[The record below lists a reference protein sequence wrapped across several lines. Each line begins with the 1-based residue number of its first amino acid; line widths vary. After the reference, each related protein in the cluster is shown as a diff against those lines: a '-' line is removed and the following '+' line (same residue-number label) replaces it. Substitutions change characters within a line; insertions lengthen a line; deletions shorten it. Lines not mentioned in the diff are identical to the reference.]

1 MSETSQFDISSL
13 LEAQAATRKNQV
25 AIEAHDDRALSYS
38 GLYESV
44 NRVALGI
51 RDALGN
57 PANKHPRIG
66 IVMPNGLSMAVALL
80 GASCA
85 GIAIP
90 FNPAYK
96 PFELDS
102 YFRLTRIDALLIE
115 HDDDGPAVAVAE
127 RLGLRLLRFSLGE
140 GISGASSKGRLL
152 PRDPEDVA
160 LVLMT
165 SGSTGRP
172 KLVPLTHRNVCVSA
186 GDVCRSVNL
195 STDDRCLSMWEQYHI
210 GGLVDLLLAPLAS
223 GGTVICTSGFS
234 ASEFYRLLAVA
245 RPTWFQAVPTTL
257 NELIVHSRRSGAA
270 PEPKSL
276 RFIRAV
282 ASALSPRMHNELE
295 KLFGV
300 PVLHTFGMTEAGPLI
315 TSTRLPPALRKPGSV
330 GSSCGTEFRIV
341 DSNGTALGPGGR
353 GEVVIR
359 GPNVF
364 SGYED
369 AAGGNRDQFHGGW
382 FHTGDLG
389 YSDLGGDLFLTG
401 RIKDLINR
409 GGEKFSPNEI
419 EEVLLLHPAVA
430 AAAVFAVEHPTLGED
445 VCAAIVLREPARVED
460 IRSFVVARLAAFKV
474 PKRIDVRHRLPVN
487 PIGKIDKLALV
498 ESYQSLISD
507 SRAFVPP
514 RNRLEKLLIQI
525 WSDELPTKFFGI
537 YDDFMILG
545 GDSLSSTRVLLAV
558 EKALSAT
565 IPGDIVEML
574 TTVSSLADYLC
585 QQGFGKDLASQAVN
599 QESDNEPD
607 MASKAVSGEEG
618 LSKKSL
624 EDLDSLCLRLCFC
637 SSVNELRM
645 VNDYATVYRTP
656 LELDQ
661 LSKKMHEIH
670 RIGITSIIEQHA
682 DGLERG
688 TCPCGSG
695 EKFERC
701 CGSRNENT
709 ATKLPVF
716 KFTGGV
722 DDLRRALIYSLQKEL
737 EGSGP
742 AINWQ
747 RQAMNRDIFHYKSCK
762 SPSDGKTLV
771 IGFSGN
777 MQRLM
782 IPTYRFL
789 MCLDSEKFDLLV
801 LRDRARKCFLSGI
814 DGMEGDIDTIANRL
828 RDLAVNSGYADVIT
842 FGTSGGALPAIYV
855 ALKNS
860 FSKAVAVG
868 VASPAR
874 HAILADKLRA
884 VIAQNEDSPRTRLV
898 LSYSSAINRDDD
910 SARQVSAIAPWAERM
925 ENRHGETHNLLHDL
939 FLRGELKTFLSDVIA
954 NAKSP

>member
-1 MSETSQFDISSL
+1 MSETSQFDILSL
-13 LEAQAATRKNQV
+13 LEAQVVTRKDRV
-25 AIEAHDDRALSYS
+25 AIETSDGRALSYL

-44 NRVALGI
+44 TRVALGI

-57 PANKHPRIG
+57 SVNKSLRIG
-66 IVMPNGLSMAVALL
+66 IVMPNGLNMAVALL
-80 GASCA
+80 GVSCA
-85 GIAIP
+85 GAAIP
-90 FNPAYK
+90 FNPTYK
-96 PFELDS
+96 PFEFDS
-102 YFRLTRIDALLIE
+102 YFRLAKIDALLIE
-115 HDDDGPAVAVAE
+115 YTDDGPAVAVAE
-127 RLGLRLLRFSLGE
+127 RLGLRLLRFSLEE
-140 GISGASSKGRLL
+140 GISGASNKGRLL
-152 PRDPEDVA
+152 PRDPDDVA

-186 GDVCRSVNL
+186 GDVCRSMNL
-195 STDDRCLSMWEQYHI
+195 STEDRCLSMWEQYHI

-257 NELIVHSRRSGAA
+257 NELIVHSRRNGAA
-270 PEPKSL
+270 SEPKSL
-276 RFIRAV
+276 RFIRSV
-282 ASALSPRMHNELE
+282 SAALPPRMHDELE
-295 KLFGV
+295 TLFGV
-300 PVLHTFGMTEAGPLI
+300 PVLQTFGMTEAGPLI
-315 TSTRLPPALRKPGSV
+315 TSTRLPPAVRKPGSV
-330 GSSCGTEFRIV
+330 GSSCGTEIRIV
-341 DSNGTALGPGGR
+341 DSKGAALGPDVG
-353 GEVVIR
+353 GEVAIR

-369 AAGGNRDQFHGGW
+369 ATDGNKTQFRGGW

-389 YSDLGGDLFLTG
+389 YFDFDGDLFLTG
-401 RIKDLINR
+401 RVKQLINR

-430 AAAVFAVEHPTLGED
+430 EAAAFAVEHPTLGED

-460 IRSFVVARLAAFKV
+460 IRSFVAARLAAFKV

-498 ESYQSLISD
+498 ESYHSLISD

-514 RNRLEKLLIQI
+514 RNGLEKLLIQI

-537 YDDFMILG
+537 HDDFMILG

-585 QQGFGKDLASQAVN
+585 QQGFGKELAAQVDN
-599 QESDNEPD
+599 QESENESD
-607 MASKAVSGEEG
+607 KTSDEEE
-618 LSKKSL
+618 LSTKRL
-624 EDLDSLCLRLCFC
+624 GDLDFLCLRLCAC
-637 SSVNELRM
+637 SSVNELRII
-645 VNDYATVYRTP
+645 NDYATVYRTP
-656 LELDQ
+656 RELAQ
-661 LSKKMHEIH
+661 LSKKMQEIH
-670 RIGITSIIEQHA
+670 RIGIKNIIEQNT
-682 DGLERG
+682 DELKRG
-688 TCPCGSG
+688 KCPCGSG
-695 EKFERC
+695 VKFERC
-701 CGSRNENT
+701 CGSQSGNTLENF
-709 ATKLPVF
+709 PFFEVH
-716 KFTGGV
+716 GGV
-722 DDLRRALIYSLQKEL
+722 DDLRRELICSLQEEL
-737 EGSGP
+737 EGAGP
-742 AINWQ
+742 AMNWL
-747 RQAMNRDIFHYKSCK
+747 RQATNCDVIYYKSCK

-771 IGFSGN
+771 VGFSGN

-782 IPTYRFL
+782 IPTYRL
-789 MCLDSEKFDLLV
+789 LLCLDPEKFDLLV
-801 LRDRARKCFLSGI
+801 LRDRARKCFLGGI
-814 DGMEGDIDTIANRL
+814 EGMGADIDTIANCL
-828 RDLAVNSGYADVIT
+828 RDLTANSRYASVIT

-874 HAILADKLRA
+874 FAILADKLRA
-884 VIAQNEDSPRTRLV
+884 VIAQNEASSRTRLV
-898 LSYSSAINRDDD
+898 LAYSSAIIRDDD

-925 ENRHGETHNLLHDL
+925 ENGDGETHNLLHDL
-939 FLRGELKTFLSDVIA
+939 FQRGELKVFLNEIIA
-954 NAKSP
+954 DTRSS